1 MDMHMNFSGFAF
13 LCLAACFC
21 SCRQASNAVNSAEP
35 DPLQSLL
42 DGNQRFVSH
51 HEKHPHQNS
60 RRMQEIAEGQHPS
73 VAVICCSDSRVPPEL
88 IFDQGLGDL
97 FVVRTAG
104 NLMGGIEIGSIEYAV
119 EHLGVKD
126 ILVLGHRGCG
136 ALKAFV
142 EGGEVPGHIRD
153 IVDSI
158 RAEQEI
164 RNLHSDPAHLLDHCI
179 RANILHGKHQLQ
191 LQSPLIAEKIRKGE
205 LRISTACYDL
215 EKGGVELIRE

>member
-1 MDMHMNFSGFAF
+1 MLLPGFAF
-13 LCLAACFC
+13 LVLAVYCL
-21 SCRQASNAVNSAEP
+21 SCRQASNAVVNTPP

-42 DGNQRFVSH
+42 DGNQRFVTH

-60 RRMQEIAEGQHPS
+60 RRMREIAEGQHPT

-126 ILVLGHRGCG
+126 ILVMGHQGCG
-136 ALKAFV
+136 AVKAFV

-158 RAEQEI
+158 RAEREI
-164 RNLHSDPAHLLDHCI
+164 RELHTDPAHLLEQCI

-191 LQSPLIAEKIRKGE
+191 TQSPVISEKLRSGA
-205 LRISTACYDL
+205 LRISTACYDM
-215 EKGGVELIRE
+215 EKGGVELIKER

>member
-1 MDMHMNFSGFAF
+1 MSKILLGCILLLTTGWQF
-13 LCLAACFC
+13 
-21 SCRQASNAVNSAEP
+21 SCRQANEAAAQGSN
-35 DPLQSLL
+35 DPLAALL
-42 DGNQRFVSH
+42 DGNRRFLNH
-51 HEKHPHQNS
+51 EEKHPHLNS
-60 RRMQEIAEGQHPS
+60 QRMQEIAAGQHPT
-73 VAVICCSDSRVPPEL
+73 VAIICCSDSRVPPEL

-119 EHLGVKD
+119 EHLGVRD
-126 ILVLGHRGCG
+126 ILVMGHQGCG
-136 ALKAFV
+136 AVKAFV
-142 EGGEVPGHIRD
+142 EGGELPGHIRD

-164 RNLHSDPAHLLDHCI
+164 RSLHTDPAQLLNQCI

-191 LQSPLIAEKIRKGE
+191 SQSPLIAEKISKGE